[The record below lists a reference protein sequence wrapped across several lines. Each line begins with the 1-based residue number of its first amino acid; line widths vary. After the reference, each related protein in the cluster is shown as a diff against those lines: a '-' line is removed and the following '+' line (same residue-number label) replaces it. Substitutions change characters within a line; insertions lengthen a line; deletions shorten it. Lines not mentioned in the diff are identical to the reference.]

1 MPLETN
7 KLKKILEY
15 AFWIGIFVIAYILM
29 QKAMHP
35 GWTFFGI

>member
-1 MPLETN
+1 MPLELN
-7 KLKKILEY
+7 RSKKFLEY
-15 AFWIGIFVIAYILM
+15 GFWIAIFVIAYIAM